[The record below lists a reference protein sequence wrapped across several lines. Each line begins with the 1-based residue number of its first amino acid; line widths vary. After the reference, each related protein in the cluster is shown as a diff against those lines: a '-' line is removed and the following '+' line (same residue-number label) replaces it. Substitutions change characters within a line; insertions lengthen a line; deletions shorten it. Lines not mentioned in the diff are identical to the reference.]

1 MSQKNYAGSIALTK
15 MKSAIITT
23 KKGTKAI
30 LLPIDENY
38 FTEKDGAVY
47 LNVGVVVRDEPDT
60 YGQNGFISHKLSTE
74 KYKELGAEK
83 AKEVNL
89 PILGNI
95 KDFTSGG
102 GANDSVGAT
111 QVQGQVNPEED
122 DLPF

>member
-83 AKEVNL
+83 AKEITL

-102 GANDSVGAT
+102 SANDSVGAT
-111 QVQGQVNPEED
+111 QVEGKVDPEES

>member
-1 MSQKNYAGSIALTK
+1 MSQKNYSGSIALTK
-15 MKSAIITT
+15 MQSAIITT

-30 LLPIDENY
+30 LLPIDANY

-47 LNVGVVVRDEPDT
+47 LNVGVVVRDEQDQ
-60 YGQNGFISHKLSTE
+60 YGQNGFISHKLSSE

-95 KDFTSGG
+95 KDFTGSNQ
-102 GANDSVGAT
+102 NDSGGAT
-111 QVQGQVNPEED
+111 QVQGSVDPEHD